1 MRDVVEFEGPRGK
14 MAFGSDAAQ
23 IVVRSE
29 ERWVYIGERAGV
41 AIVASGPPCRRCQRK
56 GTRYLRCGGHAWCSS
71 IAVQLDLL

>member
-1 MRDVVEFEGPRGK
+1 MFDGVEFQGPRGQVG
-14 MAFGSDAAQ
+14 FGSEAAR

-29 ERWVYIGERAGV
+29 ERWVYIGEQAGV

-56 GTRYLRCGGHAWCSS
+56 GTRYLRCRVHAWCSS